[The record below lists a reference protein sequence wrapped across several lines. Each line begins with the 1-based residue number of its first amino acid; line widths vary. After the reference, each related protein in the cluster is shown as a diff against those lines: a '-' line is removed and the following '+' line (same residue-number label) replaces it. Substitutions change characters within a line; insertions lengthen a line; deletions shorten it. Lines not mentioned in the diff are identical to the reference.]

1 MITANPSFD
10 NQNNQDLEQMYQE
23 IITREITS
31 VVVQFNYGFFDFN
44 EFSIFLN
51 KLFLRKI
58 KVIIFLHSTIDP
70 KLNKDKSLSL
80 LTSKFSLCDRIL
92 VHSPNDLNRLKLN
105 GLINNVGIAGPTKF
119 IEKITKEEWQNTI
132 ETNLN
137 SHFFFTKFAI
147 PLLKKNKSGSI
158 INLSSTA
165 GLFGFPQRTPYASS
179 KWAIIGLTKSLA
191 MELGKFRIRVNA
203 ICPGSVEG
211 DRMKRVISA
220 KAKLLKINSNKI
232 QKEFESMTSIKSFVS
247 KEDIASMVVYLLSDS
262 SINISGQAI
271 AVDGHTERM
280 N

>member
-1 MITANPSFD
+1 MILKNKKFIISAAGDGIGFAISKLIVENGGKVYLTDIDQKKINKINRNKKFKDKIFANQLD
-10 NQNNQDLEQMYQE
+10 ANNHNHVKQY
-23 IITREITS
+23 
-31 VVVQFNYGFFDFN
+31 F
-44 EFSIFLN
+44 
-51 KLFLRKI
+51 
-58 KVIIFLHSTIDP
+58 
-70 KLNKDKSLSL
+70 KSLS
-80 LTSKFSLCDRIL
+80 
-92 VHSPNDLNRLKLN
+92 NLKKID
-105 GLINNVGIAGPTKF
+105 GLINNVGIAGPTKY
-119 IEKITKEEWQNTI
+119 IEKITREEWQNTI

-147 PLLKKNKSGSI
+147 PFLKKNKSGSI

-191 MELGKFRIRVNA
+191 MELGKFKIRVNA

-220 KAKLLKINSNKI
+220 KAKLLKMNSNKI

>member
-1 MITANPSFD
+1 MLKNKNFIISAAGDGIGFAITKLIVENGGKVYLTDIDQKKINKISRNNKYKNKIFANQLD
-10 NQNNQDLEQMYQE
+10 ANNHNQVKQY
-23 IITREITS
+23 
-31 VVVQFNYGFFDFN
+31 F
-44 EFSIFLN
+44 
-51 KLFLRKI
+51 
-58 KVIIFLHSTIDP
+58 
-70 KLNKDKSLSL
+70 KSLS
-80 LTSKFSLCDRIL
+80 
-92 VHSPNDLNRLKLN
+92 NLKKID
-105 GLINNVGIAGPTKF
+105 GLINNVGIAGPTKY
-119 IEKITKEEWQNTI
+119 IEKITREEWQNTI

-165 GLFGFPQRTPYASS
+165 GLFGFPQRTPYAAS

-191 MELGKFRIRVNA
+191 MELGKFKIRVNA

-220 KAKLLKINSNKI
+220 KANLLKVNSNII
-232 QKEFESMTSIKSFVS
+232 QKEFESMTSIKSFVK
-247 KEDIASMVVYLLSDS
+247 KEDIASMAVYLLSDHS
-262 SINISGQAI
+262 NNISGQAI

>member
-1 MITANPSFD
+1 MILKNKKF
-10 NQNNQDLEQMYQE
+10 
-23 IITREITS
+23 IISAAGDGI
-31 VVVQFNYGFFDFN
+31 G
-44 EFSIFLN
+44 FSIS
-51 KLFLRKI
+51 KLIVQNGGKVYLTDIDQKKINKI
-58 KVIIFLHSTIDP
+58 KDNKKFKNKIFANQLDANNYNQVREYFLYLSHLKKID
-70 KLNKDKSLSL
+70 
-80 LTSKFSLCDRIL
+80 
-92 VHSPNDLNRLKLN
+92 
-105 GLINNVGIAGPTKF
+105 GLINNVGIAGPTKY
-119 IEKITKEEWQNTI
+119 IEKITSEEWNNTI
-132 ETNLN
+132 STNLN

-147 PLLKKNKSGSI
+147 PFLKRNKFGSI

-165 GLFGFPQRTPYASS
+165 GLFGFPQRTPYAAS

-191 MELGKFRIRVNA
+191 MELGKYKIRVNA

-220 KAKLLKINSNKI
+220 KAKLLKVNPNKL

-247 KEDIASMVVYLLSDS
+247 KEDIASMAVYLLSDN

>member
-1 MITANPSFD
+1 MILKNKKF
-10 NQNNQDLEQMYQE
+10 
-23 IITREITS
+23 IISAAGDGI
-31 VVVQFNYGFFDFN
+31 G
-44 EFSIFLN
+44 FSIS
-51 KLFLRKI
+51 KLI
-58 KVIIFLHSTIDP
+58 VQNGGKVYLTDIDP
-70 KLNKDKSLSL
+70 KKINKINRNNKFKNKIFANQLDANNHNQVKQYFKSLS
-80 LTSKFSLCDRIL
+80 
-92 VHSPNDLNRLKLN
+92 NLKKID
-105 GLINNVGIAGPTKF
+105 GLINNVGIAGPTKY

-137 SHFFFTKFAI
+137 SHFSFIKFAI

-165 GLFGFPQRTPYASS
+165 GLFGFPQRTPYAAS

-191 MELGKFRIRVNA
+191 MELGKFKIRVNA

-220 KAKLLKINSNKI
+220 KAKLLKVNSNKI
-232 QKEFESMTSIKSFVS
+232 QQEFESMTSIKSFVN
-247 KEDIASMVVYLLSDS
+247 KEDIASMAVYLLSDN

-271 AVDGHTERM
+271 AIDGHTERM

>member
-1 MITANPSFD
+1 MILKNKKF
-10 NQNNQDLEQMYQE
+10 
-23 IITREITS
+23 IISAAGDGI
-31 VVVQFNYGFFDFN
+31 G
-44 EFSIFLN
+44 FSISKLIVDNGGKVYLTDIDQKKIN
-51 KLFLRKI
+51 KISRNNKYKNKI
-58 KVIIFLHSTIDP
+58 FANQLDANNHNQVKQYF
-70 KLNKDKSLSL
+70 KSLS
-80 LTSKFSLCDRIL
+80 SLKKID
-92 VHSPNDLNRLKLN
+92 
-105 GLINNVGIAGPTKF
+105 GLINNVGIAGPTKY
-119 IEKITKEEWQNTI
+119 IEKITREEWKNTI

-165 GLFGFPQRTPYASS
+165 GLFGFPQRTPYAAS

-191 MELGKFRIRVNA
+191 MELGKFKIRVNA

-220 KAKLLKINSNKI
+220 KAKLLKVNSNKI

-247 KEDIASMVVYLLSDS
+247 KEDIASMAVYLLSDN